1 MECSKS
7 RSPTTILISLAAAVP
22 TELVIHLSAAE
33 SMSWTEMDSDEKQVA
48 LLYGR
53 IIVACLAILVA
64 VWQLDVEVPV
74 IA

>member
-1 MECSKS
+1 M
-7 RSPTTILISLAAAVP
+7 VP
-22 TELVIHLSAAE
+22 TEKHIRMSAAE
-33 SMSWTEMDSDEKQVA
+33 FMSWIEMDSDEKQVA